1 MLSCRKPSREDQVN
15 KRDALLA
22 VAALGAAPRFV
33 MAQARTVRIGVLVG
47 RRNSIFLPG
56 ILKRLGELGYVEGAN
71 LSVEYRSAEGVPE
84 RFPPLARELI
94 DAKCDLILAI
104 GSEQGARALLEAKSS
119 IPVVIFANE
128 YDPLRAGIV
137 SSLQRPGGNITGVFM
152 SQIELGAKRLELMRA
167 ILPAATRYLVLGDAF
182 TKEQL
187 DATRQA
193 ARNLRVETV
202 EEIFGAPPYDIE
214 GAFARSRAR
223 RVEALVVLASPRLF
237 EQSSRISRLT
247 IEQKLPASVGYPV
260 ASLGETGFLMTYN
273 ADTARTTARAGE
285 IAASILK
292 GAKPGE
298 IPVEQATNYELMINL
313 KTAKVLAV
321 TIPQSVLLRA
331 DLVIE

>member
-1 MLSCRKPSREDQVN
+1 
-15 KRDALLA
+15 
-22 VAALGAAPRFV
+22 
-33 MAQARTVRIGVLVG
+33 
-47 RRNSIFLPG
+47 
-56 ILKRLGELGYVEGAN
+56 
-71 LSVEYRSAEGVPE
+71 
-84 RFPPLARELI
+84 
-94 DAKCDLILAI
+94 
-104 GSEQGARALLEAKSS
+104 
-119 IPVVIFANE
+119 
-128 YDPLRAGIV
+128 
-137 SSLQRPGGNITGVFM
+137 
-152 SQIELGAKRLELMRA
+152 
-167 ILPAATRYLVLGDAF
+167 
-182 TKEQL
+182 
-187 DATRQA
+187 
-193 ARNLRVETV
+193 VETV

-223 RVEALVVLASPRLF
+223 RVEALLVLASPRLF